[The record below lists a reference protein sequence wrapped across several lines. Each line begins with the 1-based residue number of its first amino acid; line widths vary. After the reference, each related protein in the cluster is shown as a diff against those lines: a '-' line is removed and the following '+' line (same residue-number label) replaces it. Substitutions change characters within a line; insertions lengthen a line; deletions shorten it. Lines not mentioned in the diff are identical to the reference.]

1 MRGQRTH
8 EGSELRRTTS
18 VCNVEATTA
27 RAGRAI
33 LSVLVH
39 CRSVKRD
46 DWAAWKDGGRMS
58 DDSGGVVDRS
68 LMMLGY
74 LQGKRQ
80 K

>member
-1 MRGQRTH
+1 MQCGGDDRQGRKGH
-8 EGSELRRTTS
+8 S
-18 VCNVEATTA
+18 V
-27 RAGRAI
+27 RAGP
-33 LSVLVH
+33 LSLGQ
-39 CRSVKRD
+39 KD

-74 LQGKRQ
+74 LEDRRQ